1 MKEETP
7 ARAGTQATEHD
18 VVKGTFYTLNLLVAL
33 ISGAAGF
40 AMPLAWLITGFC
52 VFSMLIG
59 HQAEEA
65 KSDREEAKGSP
76 LDVEDRATGCGTSLV
91 LAGVLVS
98 AFVAALLA
106 LAGRLP

>member
-7 ARAGTQATEHD
+7 ARAETQATEHD
-18 VVKGTFYTLNLLVAL
+18 VVKGAFYTLNLLVAL

-40 AMPLAWLITGFC
+40 AMPLAWLITGLC

-65 KSDREEAKGSP
+65 KSDREEVKGRP
-76 LDVEDRATGCGTSLV
+76 LDAADRAAGCGLSFF
-91 LAGVLVS
+91 LAGIVAV
-98 AFVAALLA
+98 AFFVALLSIG
-106 LAGRLP
+106 AGLP